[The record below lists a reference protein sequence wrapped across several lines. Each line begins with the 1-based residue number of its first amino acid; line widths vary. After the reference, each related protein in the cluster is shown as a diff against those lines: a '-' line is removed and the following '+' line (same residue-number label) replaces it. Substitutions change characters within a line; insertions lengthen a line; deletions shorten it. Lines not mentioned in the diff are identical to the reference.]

1 MMDYKKIIKS
11 RAVRIKIMQA
21 MSFIPDK
28 CMGNV

>member
-21 MSFIPDK
+21 MSFILDK
-28 CMGNV
+28 WMGNV